1 MKIHKEKFITKKQA
15 DALMS
20 LDKRRRFWPLRGE
33 HDKTVLSV
41 VNKIVEAVD
50 GELSEDSYFMLE
62 NSNKG
67 TRWHVDTGTPAPHMK
82 WCKFGASILLND
94 DFEGGDF
101 WYRNSDQPWI
111 KKKIERKK
119 YSLIAHSSDQEHK
132 VMESTGD
139 RFAFLLF
146 I

>member
-41 VNKIVEAVD
+41 VNKIVEAVE

-101 WYRNSDQPWI
+101 W
-111 KKKIERKK
+111 
-119 YSLIAHSSDQEHK
+119 
-132 VMESTGD
+132 
-139 RFAFLLF
+139 
-146 I
+146 